1 MFRIALAAVL
11 ALLLATPTAAD
22 DATTA
27 AEVLAHFIDAVGGRD
42 ALETCAVRH
51 YRGTIVQDLG
61 WKEPRHSEWTF
72 LAEADTAGAVRYAEV
87 ATWAE
92 LPAVDDGEPRRK
104 LRWIFHP
111 HFALVVEKFFPDL
124 EFTGEETRNG
134 RRVRVLAP
142 RGMEIEHYALYFDGE
157 TGLLSH
163 VGYHNDLQGWREVDG
178 VLFPHRWVFGRKGGH
193 TTYVFEEVC
202 TGYAPEN

>member
-1 MFRIALAAVL
+1 MFRIAIAV
-11 ALLLATPTAAD
+11 ALTMLLATPTAAG
-22 DATTA
+22 DAPTTS
-27 AEVLAHFIDAVGGRD
+27 EVLAHFIDAVGGRA
-42 ALETCAVRH
+42 ALEACTVRH
-51 YRGTIVQDLG
+51 YRGTIVEDLS
-61 WKEPRHSEWTF
+61 WKDPRHREWPF
-72 LAEADTAGAVRYAEV
+72 LAEADTAGGVRYAEV

-92 LPAVDDGEPRRK
+92 LPAHDDGEPRRK

-124 EFTGEETRNG
+124 ESTGEETRNG
-134 RRVRVLAP
+134 RRVQVLAP
-142 RGMEIEHYALYFDGE
+142 RGMKAEHYALYFDGE

-163 VGYHNDLQGWREVDG
+163 IGYHNDLQDWREVDG

-202 TGYAPEN
+202 TQNAPEN